1 MKNINEVVV
10 IGAGQSGLSVGYQ
23 LKQRGVP
30 FVILDANERVGDVWR
45 DRWDSLRLFSPARFD
60 GLPGMPFPAA
70 KTYFPTKDEM
80 ADFLVVYAKRF
91 MLPVETGVRVDRLT
105 RSESGF
111 LVRAGTRQIEARQVV
126 VAMSNFQ
133 TPKLPAFSS
142 QLDPQIRQ
150 LHSVEYHNPNQLR
163 DGNVLIV
170 GVGNSGAEIAIEL
183 AKAGRRVVLSGN
195 IPSVVPFRPQSF
207 LGRHLFAPFTLGVV
221 FHRLLRLDSP
231 LGRKVAASGRGK
243 ATPLIRVKP
252 KDLRK
257 AGVTMLPKVVA
268 VKGRQ
273 VLLEKQQVVEPANVI
288 WCTGFEPGFSWID
301 LPVFDERGLPIHRRG
316 VVEAEPGLYFTG
328 LHYLYAMSS
337 AQIHGA
343 ERDSAYVGNAI
354 VRFRE
359 RQASKPSQRSDASS
373 HRSQRA
379 TA

>member
-170 GVGNSGAEIAIEL
+170 GAGNSGAEIAIEL
-183 AKAGRRVVLSGN
+183 AKAGRKVALSGSV
-195 IPSVVPFRPQSF
+195 PGVVPFRPQSF
-207 LGRHLFAPFTLGVV
+207 FGRHVLAPLTLGVV
-221 FHRLLRLDSP
+221 FH
-231 LGRKVAASGRGK
+231 
-243 ATPLIRVKP
+243 
-252 KDLRK
+252 
-257 AGVTMLPKVVA
+257 
-268 VKGRQ
+268 
-273 VLLEKQQVVEPANVI
+273 
-288 WCTGFEPGFSWID
+288 
-301 LPVFDERGLPIHRRG
+301 
-316 VVEAEPGLYFTG
+316 
-328 LHYLYAMSS
+328 
-337 AQIHGA
+337 
-343 ERDSAYVGNAI
+343 
-354 VRFRE
+354 
-359 RQASKPSQRSDASS
+359 
-373 HRSQRA
+373 
-379 TA
+379 